1 MNKKHAL
8 LSLMA
13 FVFCSGQAQ
22 VSVDTTGGTTGGAVS
37 ASPISNSVSSVGSV
51 STGASTSQGGVGGTG
66 GSVGSL
72 STGASTSSSGASSAT
87 SGSSISAGGQ
97 SSSSGNTSGNTSV
110 SSTYVAPKIPVSTA
124 YSPGNFPTAPCM
136 GATSL
141 GTSGVMFGFSAGS
154 SWEATE
160 CMRLEMAR
168 SFEQAGHSLDAQAVR
183 CSSKYAA
190 DAPSCIKL
198 RQEKVKDNKQVVP
211 TVPAQ
216 EPVDAPTPQEVKFI
230 EGAYF
235 EAIDPETGFQTIVDN
250 REFYRRPI
258 RPQ

>member
-37 ASPISNSVSSVGSV
+37 ASPISNSASSVGSV
-51 STGASTSQGGVGGTG
+51 STGASTSQGGAGGTG
-66 GSVGSL
+66 GSVGNL

-168 SFEQAGHSLDAQAVR
+168 SFEQAGHTQDAQAVR
-183 CSSKYAA
+183 CSSKYAV

-198 RQEKVKDNKQVVP
+198 REEKAGVNRREKPLV
-211 TVPAQ
+211 
-216 EPVDAPTPQEVKFI
+216 APLEIPEQPQQPQAIQFI

-235 EAIDPETGFQTIVDN
+235 ESIDPETGFKTIIDI
-250 REFYRRPI
+250 RDSYRHVAMP
-258 RPQ
+258 